1 MTNKKIIL
9 LFNGII
15 ITSLVLFV
23 FIYDNSRKTIPRF
36 DFITLPYI
44 FRFYDSFIIA
54 LSGVLI
60 FIKNGII
67 SKRKINYVKLNKIAG
82 CIILIS
88 LISILINGKI
98 NNNFGE
104 IAYFEGFMKFMRP
117 FIIIF
122 ILTNIYHLKVSYN
135 KIFKILIVIL
145 IANALIGYWQIIFQ
159 DARNDNVD
167 ALFRSAH
174 FLTTF
179 TFICLFG
186 IYSYFSKIQK
196 KLIMYISIIFL
207 LIPAIFAEH
216 IRAIAVLL
224 ITIGFYI
231 FYKNYFNRNFIE
243 KLRGVIVSITL
254 IAITAGGLLY
264 LTLQI
269 QPNIYDKFSKAL
281 KFVSKEVAFISGYK
295 SLPKFFYD
303 NPHIILFG
311 KGPGQYGSYVSF
323 SKSKVHITQSPV
335 YKEIRRNAGLV
346 SISVLSP
353 SLDNPSTN
361 LFAII
366 AEYGIIVLI
375 LFILYF
381 RVLFKTIH
389 RNTHFKDSWKK
400 DFFDLYMIYI
410 ITFSAV
416 DAGYGW
422 ENMLSIIPFFVLIGL
437 QLRENKIFY
446 DRKRFLSA
454 NI

>member
-23 FIYDNSRKTIPRF
+23 FIYDNHRKTIPRF
-36 DFITLPYI
+36 DFITLPNI

-54 LSGVLI
+54 LSGVII
-60 FIKNGII
+60 FIKNGIL

-88 LISILINGKI
+88 LISILINGLI

-122 ILTNIYHLKVSYN
+122 IITNINHLKVSYN

-145 IANALIGYWQIIFQ
+145 IANALIGYWQIIFR
-159 DARNDNVD
+159 DARNDDVD
-167 ALFRSAH
+167 ALFRSSH

-186 IYSYFSKIQK
+186 VYSYFSEKQK
-196 KLIMYISIIFL
+196 TPIVYISIL
-207 LIPAIFAEH
+207 LLIIPAIFAEH

-224 ITIGFYI
+224 VTIGFYI
-231 FYKNYFNRNFIE
+231 FYKNYFNRRLVE
-243 KLRGVIVSITL
+243 KLKGAIFTITL
-254 IAITAGGLLY
+254 VFIATGGLLY

-281 KFVSKEVAFISGYK
+281 KFASKEVAFISGYK

-303 NPHIILFG
+303 NPHVILFG

-323 SKSKVHITQSPV
+323 SKSNVHITDSPV
-335 YKEIRRNAGLV
+335 YKEIRRNAGLT

-389 RNTHFKDSWKK
+389 RNTLFKDSWKK
-400 DFFDLYMIYI
+400 PFFDLYIIYI

-437 QLRENKIFY
+437 QLRENKKFY
-446 DRKRFLSA
+446 YKNRLLSGD
-454 NI
+454 I